1 MLSPTL
7 VGVHSTTQELPVYFP
22 ELYLTQWF
30 QEQRNENITLW
41 CFKKAGVTT
50 ILANYKILIE
60 HLKIDGILLIDGGI
74 DSLSQGTEA
83 QAGTIVEDS
92 LSLAAVH
99 QLTHIPVRLIGCLGF
114 GAEREISYAHFL
126 ENIADLS
133 ATGSFLGS
141 CSLIQQ
147 MPVYELYEQAV
158 LYVQSKPCQEP
169 SIINSSIISTVRGN
183 YGNYHL
189 TERTQGSQLWI
200 SPLMAIYWFFDL
212 VGVAE
217 KNLFLKSL
225 LPTETLGDVME
236 ATAQF
241 IQNRPRR
248 SPNTIPLP

>member
-1 MLSPTL
+1 MKNSPPLNLPIVEQLYSCKNILIAGMGGGFDIFCGLPIFFALQQQLTASLHLANLTFSNIAFSPSAHLQGLTMLSPTL

-83 QAGTIVEDS
+83 QTGTIVEDS

-158 LYVQSKPCQEP
+158 LYVQSVFY
-169 SIINSSIISTVRGN
+169 NSLR
-183 YGNYHL
+183 
-189 TERTQGSQLWI
+189 
-200 SPLMAIYWFFDL
+200 LMESF
-212 VGVAE
+212 
-217 KNLFLKSL
+217 
-225 LPTETLGDVME
+225 
-236 ATAQF
+236 
-241 IQNRPRR
+241 
-248 SPNTIPLP
+248 